1 LIRQANKFDKEDII
15 RIIKDFAI
23 NSNNPMTSDP
33 IQWSKTYI
41 ETIIDAI
48 FAGKGFILIDEEKSG
63 ILVAV
68 RTQCFWLEN
77 IYQLQEVM
85 LHGKSKLLM
94 YRLIKEYV
102 KISREMIKHNKI
114 SQAVMSSYKDDN
126 FERIG
131 LKKLEVHWSI
141 E

>member
-1 LIRQANKFDKEDII
+1 MIRLANKFDKQDII
-15 RIIKDFAI
+15 RILKDFAI

-33 IQWSKTYI
+33 LMWSKTYI
-41 ETIIDAI
+41 EAILDTI
-48 FAGKGFILIDEEKSG
+48 FAGKGFILIDEEKTG
-63 ILVAV
+63 CLVAV
-68 RTQCFWLEN
+68 RNQCFWLKD

-85 LHGKSKLLM
+85 LHGKSRMIM

-102 KISREMIKHNKI
+102 RIAQKMIQDGEINN
-114 SQAVMSSYKDDN
+114 AVMSSYKDDKL
-126 FERIG
+126 ERIG